1 MTSIINSLMEAR
13 TTAEVNLVVNENL
26 ELFNEHPFLFRYAR
40 NARKRI
46 CRIAREKKKSWN
58 EHLN

>member
-46 CRIAREKKKSWN
+46 SRIEREKRKSWQGQMN
-58 EHLN
+58 